1 MPRASGA
8 PARAGPAVTPVR
20 DGPADTSPM
29 SGAPYPRRM
38 DGSRT
43 GRGLRAIRIRLRLR
57 QADVAARAKVP
68 RAAVARIERGDLDGV
83 RLGQLRAVA
92 IALRADL
99 DLVLRWEGT
108 ELDRLLNAGHS
119 AMHELVVGILVAA
132 GWEVVPE
139 RSFSVWGERGVIDIL
154 AWHAATRMLLVVELK
169 TEIVE
174 VQRLIGTVD
183 RYRRLAPATVR
194 DLDWEPI
201 SVGVWVVVAE
211 SATNRR
217 RLGEHVQV
225 LRAAF
230 PSDGRTVSGWLR
242 NPSGPLR
249 ALSFLAD
256 ARLANRTA
264 ARSSRRRVRVALAPG
279 PGAGEAAAPD
289 QVPPGRGV

>member
-1 MPRASGA
+1 
-8 PARAGPAVTPVR
+8 
-20 DGPADTSPM
+20 
-29 SGAPYPRRM
+29 M
-38 DGSRT
+38 DSSRT

-57 QADVAARAKVP
+57 QADVAGRAKVP

-99 DLVLRWEGT
+99 DLVLRWDGT

-119 AMHELVVGILVAA
+119 AMHELVSGLLVAA

-139 RSFSVWGERGVIDIL
+139 RSFSMWGERGVPRQDVD
-154 AWHAATRMLLVVELK
+154 HAATRTPLVVELK

-183 RYRRLAPATVR
+183 RYRRLAPAIVR

-201 SVGVWVVVAE
+201 TVGVWVVVAE

-217 RLGEHVQV
+217 RLSEHAEL
-225 LRAAF
+225 LRSAF
-230 PSDGRTVSGWLR
+230 PSDGRTVAGWLR

-249 ALSFLAD
+249 ALSFVSD
-256 ARLANRTA
+256 ARVANRTA
-264 ARSSRRRVRVALAPG
+264 ARSSRRRVRVASVALS
-279 PGAGEAAAPD
+279 GATGATAPD
-289 QVPPGRGV
+289 QMPPRRSE